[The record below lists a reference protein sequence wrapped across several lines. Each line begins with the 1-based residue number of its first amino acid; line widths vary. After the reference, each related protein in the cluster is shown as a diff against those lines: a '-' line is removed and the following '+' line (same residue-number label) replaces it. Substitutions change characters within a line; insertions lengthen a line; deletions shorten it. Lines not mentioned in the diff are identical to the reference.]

1 MKLADQTVR
10 GNLSRGAASRFR
22 ALLICLL
29 AGSVLHARSHGA
41 DPSPE
46 DLNQAIGLPLF
57 GEVSLWEEGD
67 DLVANRVEWGMESR
81 TSSESGYRLYPRSE
95 MTVFGV
101 RPFSLFLQ
109 GVGGKVARIS
119 MIFANKGD
127 VSAYA
132 SEQDRQRVAQ
142 PGSREMA
149 VSSQMMQAYQAAIRH
164 DEKELREA
172 LTKILG
178 PSKPAKLGKVAG
190 MDERGE
196 RWDWRGHTILLST
209 PRNEYVALR
218 VVSGTVFDD
227 LDAERRSFMATKALI
242 PSRVE
247 HRSNGDVVITDMPMV
262 DQGAKG
268 YCVPATFERVLRYYG
283 LQADMNLLAMS
294 GQTSAGGGT
303 RLSNIYAAA
312 QGLVRE
318 AGGRIT
324 SGFSGAK
331 VADVQPYIDKGQPV
345 LWALY
350 SSEEFN
356 RRLSDRMALRSTV
369 TDWKGWK
376 DGVLAGIRPTANRLP
391 RNEGAHV
398 CLITG
403 YNRETREIAISDS
416 WGPAF
421 SERWLTEE
429 EAQAVNQGDSSVIG
443 W

>member
-22 ALLICLL
+22 ALLLCLL
-29 AGSVLHARSHGA
+29 AGGVLHARSHGA

-46 DLNQAIGLPLF
+46 DLNQAVGLPLF
-57 GEVSLWEEGD
+57 GECCLWEEGD
-67 DLVANRVEWGMESR
+67 ELVANRLEWGMESR

-132 SEQDRQRVAQ
+132 SEQDRRRVAQ

-178 PSKPAKLGKVAG
+178 PSKPAKLGKVPG

-227 LDAERRSFMATKALI
+227 VDAERRSFMATKALI

-247 HRSNGDVVITDMPMV
+247 HRPNGDVVITDLPMV

-303 RLSNIYAAA
+303 RPPSLWSGRRVGGSPAESAVPKLPMCNPTSTWGSRSC
-312 QGLVRE
+312 GL
-318 AGGRIT
+318 
-324 SGFSGAK
+324 
-331 VADVQPYIDKGQPV
+331 
-345 LWALY
+345 
-350 SSEEFN
+350 
-356 RRLSDRMALRSTV
+356 STV
-369 TDWKGWK
+369 PRSSTGGFPIAWHCVPPSPIGR
-376 DGVLAGIRPTANRLP
+376 DGRMGSLPESVRRPTGFH
-391 RNEGAHV
+391 EM
-398 CLITG
+398 
-403 YNRETREIAISDS
+403 REPMSA
-416 WGPAF
+416 
-421 SERWLTEE
+421 
-429 EAQAVNQGDSSVIG
+429 
-443 W
+443 